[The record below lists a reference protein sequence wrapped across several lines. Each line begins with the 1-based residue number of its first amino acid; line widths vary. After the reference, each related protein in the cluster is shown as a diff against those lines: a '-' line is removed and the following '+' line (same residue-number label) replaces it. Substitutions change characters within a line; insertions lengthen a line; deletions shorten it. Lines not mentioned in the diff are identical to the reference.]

1 MKTLL
6 TVLTVFFTV
15 MFSPPSYAEWT
26 KVGENISGDTYYV
39 DFERIRKVDG
49 YVYWWELGD
58 YLKPNKNGILSA
70 KVYNQGDC
78 RLFRRK
84 LLSFSFYKEPM
95 GGGTAQSASPKNQE
109 WIYPSPRSV
118 GEGILNQVCSW

>member
-6 TVLTVFFTV
+6 TIMTLVFTM
-15 MFSPPSYAEWT
+15 MFSSISFAEW
-26 KVGENISGDTYYV
+26 KWVSEGQDGRTYYV

-78 RLFRRK
+78 RLFRMKR
-84 LLSFSFYKEPM
+84 LSFSFYKEPM